1 MSHRHTDEDRYG
13 HCAFTFPV
21 FRKKYQNKIFTLIEL
36 LIVIAII
43 AILAGMLL
51 PALNNARKKAH
62 EIACMNNQK
71 QLGLANNLYAEDY
84 SDYFILACFTN
95 CWWLD
100 LAGDS
105 YKYLLNY
112 KVLRCPAEN
121 KLLYLE
127 GRTNNDWYG
136 SNYKYNF
143 YFGNEY
149 DVKNNGFQV
158 PVRRLF
164 KRPSHFAMLADANPE
179 YANTG
184 GELMIFGLNVYG
196 GEIISGRYIV
206 SDPSHAMLFNDSF
219 ISGGGQIGA
228 RHAGRRFNLLFNDG
242 HSAGFKPAVNYVYW
256 GSYPAYHPWQ

>member
-1 MSHRHTDEDRYG
+1 MFHRHTAEDRYVRPAPEFLCV
-13 HCAFTFPV
+13 HKNQAC
-21 FRKKYQNKIFTLIEL
+21 RIFTLIEL

-121 KLLYLE
+121 KLLYLD
-127 GRTNNDWYG
+127 GRENNAWYG
-136 SNYKYNF
+136 SNYKYNI

-149 DVKNNGFQV
+149 DVKNSGFQV

-179 YANTG
+179 YVNPG
-184 GELMIFGLNVYG
+184 SELMTFSLNVYNG
-196 GEIISGRYIV
+196 DIISGKYIL
-206 SDPSHAMLFNDSF
+206 SDSSYAMLFNDSF
-219 ISGGGQIGA
+219 ISGGGQIGP
-228 RHAGRRFNLLFNDG
+228 RHSGRRFNLLFNDG
-242 HSAGFKPAVNYVYW
+242 HSAGFKPVISNIYW
-256 GSYPAYHPWQ
+256 GSYPAYHPW